1 MWERDEPSS
10 AAAPS
15 ADDEAGGAAGTA
27 GGARDSVQ
35 VVVTDVVD
43 ANTFCVQLAEEPRVE
58 WVAEQLAGLGL
69 DEAQP
74 PPVRGSWVFLG
85 TRGCAV
91 GEVFEARPS

>member
-1 MWERDEPSS
+1 MQVWERDEPSS

-27 GGARDSVQ
+27 GGSRDSVQ

-74 PPVRGSWVFLG
+74 PPVRASGGSSGVKQ
-85 TRGCAV
+85 CQ
-91 GEVFEARPS
+91 